1 MNHLYTQEKRK
12 GGCKMGK
19 YTNLAKDIIENVGGK
34 DNVVDLKHCVTR
46 LRFNLDDESKAND
59 DVLKNMDGVITI
71 VKAAGQYMVVI
82 GEHVT
87 EVYDE
92 VMTQLGRGEANSAS
106 SSKPKKKQ
114 SPIDAFLGV
123 IMAGMGPTLNLLCAC
138 GIIKG
143 LLVVL
148 GMAGLATDSGIYM
161 LINAAG
167 DCLFYS
173 LPLVLGFNVAK
184 KFEIDPYFGLLF
196 GAALTYPTIQGVD
209 LNMFGY
215 VVNATYTSSFLPVLF
230 GLAFAIP
237 IYKFLNRH
245 IHKLLNGFLTPM
257 ITLLVCFPLTFC
269 IIGPFANLVG
279 VGINYAV
286 NFIFELSPIF
296 GGMIL
301 AGAWQILVMFGVHGM
316 VTMFAFYDLLAGNPS
331 SLLAMTSGAS
341 FAVAGTLLA
350 IAMKNKNETT
360 KGQSYSA
367 MVSAILGVTEPAMY
381 GIIIP
386 RKTML
391 VTTCVACAISGLANG
406 LMGLKMYT
414 YAGMG
419 VIGLLSFL
427 NPADPKIWQLP
438 LVAIIPFI
446 AGLVLAWLAYKPEK
460 DPVTPN
466 TNESKPVE
474 PKPVDLNVSSPVD
487 GTVKALTDSSDAV
500 FAQETMG
507 KGCLIIPDNGNV
519 YAPVDGTVATLF
531 PTKHAIGLVSN
542 DGVEILIHIGIDTVN
557 LEGKHFEAHIKQ
569 GDKVTKGQL
578 LVTFDKEAIEKEG
591 FATEIP
597 VVITNTNNYT
607 DVVEMDHEHHQHGE
621 TIIRIL

>member
-1 MNHLYTQEKRK
+1 M
-12 GGCKMGK
+12 
-19 YTNLAKDIIENVGGK
+19 
-34 DNVVDLKHCVTR
+34 
-46 LRFNLDDESKAND
+46 
-59 DVLKNMDGVITI
+59 
-71 VKAAGQYMVVI
+71 
-82 GEHVT
+82 
-87 EVYDE
+87 
-92 VMTQLGRGEANSAS
+92 
-106 SSKPKKKQ
+106 
-114 SPIDAFLGV
+114 
-123 IMAGMGPTLNLLCAC
+123 
-138 GIIKG
+138 
-143 LLVVL
+143 
-148 GMAGLATDSGIYM
+148 
-161 LINAAG
+161 
-167 DCLFYS
+167 
-173 LPLVLGFNVAK
+173 
-184 KFEIDPYFGLLF
+184 
-196 GAALTYPTIQGVD
+196 
-209 LNMFGY
+209 
-215 VVNATYTSSFLPVLF
+215 F

-245 IHKLLNGFLTPM
+245 IHKLLSGFLTPM
-257 ITLLVCFPLTFC
+257 ITLVICFPLTFC
-269 IIGPFANLVG
+269 IIGPIANLVG
-279 VGINYAV
+279 VGINFAV
-286 NFIFELSPIF
+286 NFIFELSPIL
-296 GGMIL
+296 GGKIL

-350 IAMKNKNETT
+350 IAIKNKNETT

-391 VTTCVACAISGLANG
+391 ITTCVACAISGLANG

-414 YAGMG
+414 HAGMG

-427 NPADPKIWQLP
+427 NPADPKISQLP

-446 AGLVLAWLAYKPEK
+446 AGLVLAWFAYKPEN

-466 TNESKPVE
+466 ATETKHVE
-474 PKPVDLNVSSPVD
+474 AKSVDLNVSSPVD
-487 GTVKALTDSSDAV
+487 GTVKALIDSSDAV

-519 YAPVDGTVATLF
+519 YAPIDGTVATLF

-557 LEGKHFEAHIKQ
+557 LEGKYFQAQIKQ
-569 GDKVTKGQL
+569 GDKVKKGQL

-591 FATEIP
+591 YAIEIP
-597 VVITNTNNYT
+597 VVITNSNNYT
-607 DVVEMDHEHHQHGE
+607 DVVEMDHNHHNHGD
-621 TIIRIL
+621 TIIHIL

>member
-1 MNHLYTQEKRK
+1 
-12 GGCKMGK
+12 MGK

-34 DNVVDLKHCVTR
+34 DNVIDLKHCVTR

-92 VMTQLGRGEANSAS
+92 VMAQLGRGNANSATS
-106 SSKPKKKQ
+106 NKPKKKQ

-148 GMAGLATDSGIYM
+148 GMTGLPTDSGIYM

-209 LNMFGY
+209 LNVFGY

-245 IHKLLNGFLTPM
+245 IHKLLSGFLTPM
-257 ITLLVCFPLTFC
+257 ITLVICFPLTFC
-269 IIGPFANLVG
+269 IIGPIANLVG
-279 VGINYAV
+279 VGINFAV
-286 NFIFELSPIF
+286 NFIFELSPIL

-350 IAMKNKNETT
+350 IAIKNKNETT

-391 VTTCVACAISGLANG
+391 ITTCVACAISGLANG

-446 AGLVLAWLAYKPEK
+446 AGLVLAWFAYKPEK

-466 TNESKPVE
+466 ATETKHVE
-474 PKPVDLNVSSPVD
+474 AKSVDLNVSSPVD

-557 LEGKHFEAHIKQ
+557 LEGKYFQAQIKQ
-569 GDKVTKGQL
+569 GDKVKKGKL

-591 FATEIP
+591 YATEIP

-607 DVVEMDHEHHQHGE
+607 DVVEMDHNHHNHGD
-621 TIIRIL
+621 TIIHIL

>member
-1 MNHLYTQEKRK
+1 
-12 GGCKMGK
+12 MGK
-19 YTNLAKDIIENVGGK
+19 YTNLAKDIITNVGGK

-46 LRFNLDDESKAND
+46 LRFNLADESKAND
-59 DVLKNMDGVITI
+59 DVLKNMDGVITV

-92 VMTQLGRGEANSAS
+92 VMAQLGFGSGTVSEKSNE
-106 SSKPKKKQ
+106 KKKL
-114 SPIDAFLGV
+114 SPIDFFLNV

-148 GMAGLATDSGIYM
+148 GMAGLAADSGIYM

-209 LNMFGY
+209 LNMFGT

-230 GLAFAIP
+230 GLSFAIP
-237 IYKFLNRH
+237 FYKFLNKH
-245 IHKLLNGFLTPM
+245 IHKLLSGFLTPM
-257 ITLLVCFPLTFC
+257 ITLVVCFPITFC
-269 IIGPFANLVG
+269 IIGPIANLVG
-279 VGINYAV
+279 VGINFAV
-286 NFIFELSPIF
+286 NFIFELSPIL

-331 SLLAMTSGAS
+331 SLLAMTSGCS
-341 FAVAGTLLA
+341 FAVAGTLLV
-350 IAMKNKNETT
+350 IALKNKNETT

-391 VTTCVACAISGLANG
+391 ITTCAACAVSGLVNG

-419 VIGLLSFL
+419 IIGLLSFL
-427 NPADPKIWQLP
+427 NPANPQIWQLP
-438 LVAIIPFI
+438 LVAIVPFI
-446 AGLVLAWLAYKPEK
+446 AAAIFAWFAYNPSK
-460 DPVTPN
+460 DPVTGN
-466 TNESKPVE
+466 ETTTATSEAKLVKKTNISIA
-474 PKPVDLNVSSPVD
+474 SPVD

-519 YAPVDGTVATLF
+519 YSPVNGTVATLF
-531 PTKHAIGLVSN
+531 PTKHAIGIVSD
-542 DGVEILIHIGIDTVN
+542 DGVEILIHIGMDTVN
-557 LEGKHFEAHIKQ
+557 LEGKYFESHIKQ
-569 GDKVTKGQL
+569 GDKVTQGQL

-597 VVITNTNNYT
+597 LVITNTANYT
-607 DVVEMDHEHHQHGE
+607 DVVEMDHEHHNHGDE
-621 TIIRIL
+621 IVKIL

>member
-1 MNHLYTQEKRK
+1 
-12 GGCKMGK
+12 MGK
-19 YTNLAKDIIENVGGK
+19 YTQLAKDIIKNVGGK
-34 DNVVDLKHCVTR
+34 ENVNDLKHCVTR

-59 DVLKNMDGVITI
+59 DVLKKMEGVITI

-82 GEHVT
+82 GEHVPD
-87 EVYDE
+87 VYDE
-92 VMTQLGRGEANSAS
+92 VMSQLGRGEGSKTS
-106 SSKPKKKQ
+106 DTKPKKKK
-114 SPIDAFLGV
+114 SLIDAFLGV

-148 GMAGLATDSGIYM
+148 GMVGLAADSGLYM

-209 LNMFGY
+209 LNLFGY
-215 VVNATYTSSFLPVLF
+215 IVNTSYTSSFLPVLF
-230 GLAFAIP
+230 GLAVAIP
-237 IYKFLNRH
+237 LYKFLNRH
-245 IHKLLNGFLTPM
+245 IHKLLSGFLTPM
-257 ITLLVCFPLTFC
+257 ITLLICFPLTFVV
-269 IIGPFANLVG
+269 IGPLANLVG
-279 VGINYAV
+279 VGINFAV
-286 NFIFELSPIF
+286 NFIFELSPIL
-296 GGMIL
+296 GGAIL
-301 AGAWQILVMFGVHGM
+301 GGVWQILVMFGVHGM

-331 SLLAMTSGAS
+331 SMLAMTSGAS
-341 FAVAGTLLA
+341 FAVAGTLLV
-350 IAMKNKNETT
+350 IALKNRNDTT
-360 KGQSYSA
+360 KSQSYSA

-391 VTTCVACAISGLANG
+391 VTTCIAGAISGLANG
-406 LMGLKMYT
+406 LMGIKMYT

-427 NPADPKIWQLP
+427 NPVDPKIWQLP
-438 LVAIIPFI
+438 LIAIIPFV
-446 AGLVLAWLAYKPEK
+446 AGVVLAWFAYKPEN

-466 TNESKPVE
+466 PTSSADMDTK
-474 PKPVDLNVSSPVD
+474 KQVDLTVASPVD
-487 GTVKALTDSSDAV
+487 GTVKALTDSKDAV

-507 KGCLIIPDNGNV
+507 KGCLILPDNGNV
-519 YAPVDGTVATLF
+519 YAPVNGTVSTLF
-531 PTKHAIGLVSN
+531 PTKHAIGIVS
-542 DGVEILIHIGIDTVN
+542 DEGLEVLIHIGIDTVN
-557 LEGKHFEAHIKQ
+557 LEGKYFNAHIKQ
-569 GDKVTKGQL
+569 GDQVKLGQL
-578 LVTFDKEAIEKEG
+578 LVSFDKEAIEKEG
-591 FATEIP
+591 FSTEIP

-607 DVVEMDHEHHQHGE
+607 DVVEMDYEHHNHGDA
-621 TIIRIL
+621 IIKIL

>member
-1 MNHLYTQEKRK
+1 
-12 GGCKMGK
+12 MGK

-34 DNVVDLKHCVTR
+34 DNVIDLKHCVTR

-92 VMTQLGRGEANSAS
+92 VMAQLGRGHANGATSN
-106 SSKPKKKQ
+106 KPKKKQ

-148 GMAGLATDSGIYM
+148 GMTGLPTDSGIYM

-209 LNMFGY
+209 LNVFGY

-245 IHKLLNGFLTPM
+245 IHKLLSGFLTPM
-257 ITLLVCFPLTFC
+257 ITLVICFPLTFC
-269 IIGPFANLVG
+269 IIGPIANLVG
-279 VGINYAV
+279 VGINFAV
-286 NFIFELSPIF
+286 NFIFELSPIL

-350 IAMKNKNETT
+350 IAIKNKNETT

-391 VTTCVACAISGLANG
+391 ITTCVACAISGLANG

-446 AGLVLAWLAYKPEK
+446 AGLVLAWFAYKPEK

-466 TNESKPVE
+466 ATETKHVE
-474 PKPVDLNVSSPVD
+474 AKSVDLNVSSPVD

-557 LEGKHFEAHIKQ
+557 LEGKYFQAQIKQ
-569 GDKVTKGQL
+569 GDKVKKGQL

-591 FATEIP
+591 YATEIP

-607 DVVEMDHEHHQHGE
+607 DVVEMDHNHHNHGD
-621 TIIRIL
+621 TIIHIL